1 MGNAV
6 LHGNRFSL
14 METNGSHKVFHSPMK
29 MERAHRKLEDRL
41 KCLPNGFLLAILSL
55 NMIFKD
61 LRKKLLLGLR

>member
-1 MGNAV
+1 
-6 LHGNRFSL
+6 